1 MKGLLTGGRLLDAV
15 PRPDRMSNGGLVRKS
30 ERKFIVFTSLV
41 GVLTLTS
48 ALLLA
53 LAPAPLTA
61 DASNSL
67 FAIDAPESLDAVFAT
82 ATPAQAQQWK
92 YIFIHQSKTL
102 SGNASTLGQRTNG
115 LGDHFLIGNG
125 EGTFDGEVQFSQ
137 RWSRQAAA
145 LPPAGADKIDP
156 ACISICLVGDFDST
170 LPTPTQMRRLSQLVT
185 LLQSRLG
192 IPAEN
197 VILTSQNTATSASAG
212 KYFPATAFR
221 ETLLP

>member
-1 MKGLLTGGRLLDAV
+1 M
-15 PRPDRMSNGGLVRKS
+15 RKS

-67 FAIDAPESLDAVFAT
+67 FAIDAPESLDAVFST
-82 ATPAQAQQWK
+82 ATPTRAGQWK
-92 YIFIHQSKTL
+92 YIYIHQSKTL
-102 SGNASTLGQRTNG
+102 SGNAATLGQRTNG

-125 EGTFDGEVQFSQ
+125 EGTFDGEVQYSQ
-137 RWSRQAAA
+137 RWIHQNSA

-156 ACISICLVGDFDST
+156 SCVSICVVGDFDST

-185 LLQSRLG
+185 VLQSRLG
-192 IPAEN
+192 IPQEN
-197 VILTSQNTATSASAG
+197 VILATQSTGTSAGAG
-212 KYFPATAFR
+212 KYFPATSFR